1 MLSVERDVPR
11 RDFSPDSPSRGAQG
25 RCFPFHPSSVIET
38 RLLDVPFPE
47 FWIQVRDEFKLH
59 DVVWREES

>member
-1 MLSVERDVPR
+1 MFQEEIFHRTGCAH
-11 RDFSPDSPSRGAQG
+11 SPSRGAQG